1 MTRNLYLGTDL
12 NPIFQAPNLFALYAA
27 VGAGWTQVQA
37 NDYPARA
44 QALADEIAANRP
56 DLVGLQEAMLF
67 RTDVPPDGPATPA
80 ETVAYE
86 FVDLLVDA
94 LADRALVYDPVS
106 IRPNPDTRG
115 LRDGLGGHPRRGD
128 RGQDG
133 VRPLAL
139 RPRRCGRHLATP
151 VLSA

>member
-1 MTRNLYLGTDL
+1 MTPLKALAVVAAVAALAAPASQAEEPHPFAGDRQVTVMTRNLYLGTDL
-12 NPIFQAPNLFALYAA
+12 NPIFQATSLPALYAA
-27 VGAGWTQVQA
+27 VGAAWAQVQA

-80 ETVAYE
+80 ETVASD

-94 LADRALVYDPVS
+94 LADRGLVYDPVS
-106 IRPNPDTRG
+106 I
-115 LRDGLGGHPRRGD
+115 
-128 RGQDG
+128 
-133 VRPLAL
+133 
-139 RPRRCGRHLATP
+139 
-151 VLSA
+151 